1 MSDTGIVDTE
11 RAVRAV
17 HRHIEGS
24 PGPGPAL
31 PIGIMDP
38 LAGAVHAHGPILA
51 GVALVLAAHAGRM
64 TLR

>member
-17 HRHIEGS
+17 HHHIEGS
-24 PGPGPAL
+24 PGLGPAL
-31 PIGIMDP
+31 LIGIMGS
-38 LAGAVHAHGPILA
+38 LAGAVHARGRTLA